1 MPQERLETVE
11 ELAHKAKA
19 LRRDILL
26 QIYKAQSG
34 HPGGSLSWIDIGVA
48 LYYHEMTVFPEDPTD
63 PERDRF
69 VLSKGHACPS
79 QYALLADQ
87 GFFPKAWL
95 ETFRQYPTRL
105 QGHAENHYTPGVEVT
120 TGSLGQGLP
129 QAVGIA
135 LGLKVQK
142 KAQRV
147 YCVVGDGESQEG
159 VIWEAAMAAPHHK
172 LDNLCVFHDLNGLQI
187 DGEVKKVMNINP
199 VTDKWRAFGWA
210 VKEIDGHDFTQI
222 LEALAWARTV
232 KGQPVMICARTVKGK
247 GVSFM
252 ENQAG
257 WHGVAPK
264 TDDYEKALAELAD

>member
-1 MPQERLETVE
+1 M
-11 ELAHKAKA
+11 
-19 LRRDILL
+19 
-26 QIYKAQSG
+26 
-34 HPGGSLSWIDIGVA
+34 A
-48 LYYHEMTVFPEDPTD
+48 LYYHEMAVFPEDPAN
-63 PERDRF
+63 PARDRF
-69 VLSKGHACPS
+69 VLSKGHACPA
-79 QYALLADQ
+79 QYAILADQ

-95 ETFRQYPTRL
+95 ETFRQYPTHL

-135 LGLKVQK
+135 IGLKVQK
-142 KAQRV
+142 APQRV

-159 VIWEAAMAAPHHK
+159 VIWGAAMAAPHHK
-172 LDNLCVFHDLNGLQI
+172 LDNLCAFHDLNGLQI
-187 DGEVKKVMNINP
+187 DGEVKKVMNIHP
-199 VTDKWRAFGWA
+199 VVEKWRAFGWA

-232 KGQPVMICARTVKGK
+232 KGQPVMVCARTVKGK

-264 TDDYEKALAELAD
+264 TEDYEKALAELAG

>member
-1 MPQERLETVE
+1 MPQQKLDSVV
-11 ELAHKAKA
+11 ELAAKA
-19 LRRDILL
+19 RAIRRDALL
-26 QIYKAQSG
+26 QVFKAQSG
-34 HPGGSLSWIDIGVA
+34 HPGGSLSWVDIGVA
-48 LYYHEMTVFPEDPTD
+48 LYYHEMAVFPEDPTN
-63 PERDRF
+63 PARDRF
-69 VLSKGHACPS
+69 VLSKGHACPT
-79 QYALLADQ
+79 QYAILADQ
-87 GFFPKAWL
+87 GFFPRAEL
-95 ETFRQYPTRL
+95 ETFRRYPTRL
-105 QGHAENHYTPGVEVT
+105 QGHAENHATPGVEVT

-135 LGLKVQK
+135 IGLKAQQSP
-142 KAQRV
+142 QRV

-159 VIWEAAMAAPHHK
+159 VIWEAAMAGPHHK

-187 DGEVKKVMNINP
+187 DGPVQTVMNINP

-210 VKEIDGHDFTQI
+210 VKEIDGHDFAQI

-232 KGQPVMICARTVKGK
+232 KGQPAMICARTVKGK

-264 TDDYEKALAELAD
+264 PEEFDKAMAELAD